1 MKYYKVLGYLD
12 NDVILYENNACNIAR
27 DMIKCNYR
35 DEKICFI
42 VNDSNLNY
50 SKYFDKEKQCIT
62 SELAQK
68 RDWVVM
74 PHVFNINLNRI
85 MTLDIVKELGL
96 EFGEVKSLIKWF

>member
-12 NDVILYENNACNIAR
+12 NDVINSWRKPIGLPMGVVRLYENIYDKDENNACNIAR

-50 SKYFDKEKQCIT
+50 SK
-62 SELAQK
+62 
-68 RDWVVM
+68 
-74 PHVFNINLNRI
+74 
-85 MTLDIVKELGL
+85 
-96 EFGEVKSLIKWF
+96 